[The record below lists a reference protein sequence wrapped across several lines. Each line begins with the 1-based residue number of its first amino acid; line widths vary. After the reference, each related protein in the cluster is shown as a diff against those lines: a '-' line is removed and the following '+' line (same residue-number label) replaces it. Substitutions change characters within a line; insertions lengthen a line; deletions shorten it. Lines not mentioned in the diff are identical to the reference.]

1 MVGLSKNSSNLISRT
16 NARMHAGE
24 DIWEIRQIVIG
35 NGTRVAKEV
44 TTGMM
49 MMRGLVTMA
58 VMELVAK
65 TRVTMGPVTSRV
77 MMMTRAAMMTGLM
90 TTVTMMGLVAM
101 TEPVTTKLRMAWNIT
116 RMSNIWGSLRKR
128 MERPILLT
136 TIVAIQ

>member
-1 MVGLSKNSSNLISRT
+1 
-16 NARMHAGE
+16 MHAGE

-49 MMRGLVTMA
+49 MMRGLATMA

>member
-1 MVGLSKNSSNLISRT
+1 
-16 NARMHAGE
+16 MHAGE

-49 MMRGLVTMA
+49 MMRGLATMA

-90 TTVTMMGLVAM
+90 TTVTMMGLVA
-101 TEPVTTKLRMAWNIT
+101 
-116 RMSNIWGSLRKR
+116 
-128 MERPILLT
+128 
-136 TIVAIQ
+136 